1 MFDLS
6 WRQVGRAGRSGS
18 PTYLISS
25 RLMNSSN
32 GSSVGRSDLSNKLSV
47 DELIEA
53 LNLFV
58 LAFQLTLSLLRD

>member
-1 MFDLS
+1 
-6 WRQVGRAGRSGS
+6 
-18 PTYLISS
+18 
-25 RLMNSSN
+25 MNSSN
-32 GSSVGRSDLSNKLSV
+32 GSSVGRSDLPNKLSV